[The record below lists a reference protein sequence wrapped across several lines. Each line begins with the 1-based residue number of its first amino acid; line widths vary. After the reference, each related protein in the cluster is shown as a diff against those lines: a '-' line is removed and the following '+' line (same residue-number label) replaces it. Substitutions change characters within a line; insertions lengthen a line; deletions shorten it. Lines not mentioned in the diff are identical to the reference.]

1 MRNSAASEATLADVH
16 SEEELL
22 EREDRLAR
30 RTLRSAARGLGND
43 VERAFDL
50 ERIVGGH
57 PFRTLLVSVAGGVLL
72 SKPLARLLRRP
83 GTMAAIVKPLTS
95 LSIHLASVNVLK
107 EIVRSMVSDD
117 HRAH

>member
-1 MRNSAASEATLADVH
+1 MKDSATTRTPEVH

-30 RTLRSAARGLGND
+30 STLRSSARGLGND

-57 PFRTLLVSVAGGVLL
+57 PFRTLLVCVAGGLLL

-83 GTMAAIVKPLTS
+83 GTLAAIAKPLAAV
-95 LSIHLASVNVLK
+95 SIQLASVNVLK
-107 EIVRSMVSDD
+107 EIVRSLVSDD
-117 HRAH
+117 HRAR